1 MRRPA
6 YRTHLA
12 GLLVL
17 AAIAWQGVGGGRGGQ
32 TPRFAVTDD
41 AQRLVRLTHSAQRI
55 VSLSPAATELLFALG
70 AGPRVVGRTTWC
82 DYPAAAQRVPSVG
95 DGLEPNIEAI
105 VARRPDLVV
114 LYQSPLDVRAADQL
128 AALDIAAL
136 VLRQDRLIDLARDA
150 RLLGIL
156 TGDSA
161 DGDSIARRIQHIA
174 SSPEP
179 ALGVS
184 LAYITW
190 DNPPIVIGGESYLD
204 ELARLAGARNV
215 FHDVRAASSVVSLET
230 LAVRDPDVLVT
241 LADSAEPHPA
251 PPAFATGPAWRAIRA
266 VRERHFVVLGGSLF
280 GHPSPRADSA
290 AAELHRV
297 LRGVR

>member
-1 MRRPA
+1 MRRRA
-6 YRTHLA
+6 HRTHLA

-17 AAIAWQGVGGGRGGQ
+17 AAIPWQRRGGQ
-32 TPRFAVTDD
+32 TASLAVTDD
-41 AQRLVRLTHSAQRI
+41 AQRVVRLAHPAQRI
-55 VSLSPAATELLFALG
+55 VSLSPAITELLFALG
-70 AGPRVVGRTTWC
+70 VGPRVVGRTTWC
-82 DYPAAAQRVPSVG
+82 DYPDAAKRVPSVG

-114 LYQSPLDVRAADQL
+114 LYQSPLDLRAAGEL
-128 AALDIAAL
+128 ERLEIPAL
-136 VLRQDRLIDLARDA
+136 VLRQDRLMDLARDA
-150 RLLGIL
+150 RLVGVL
-156 TGDSA
+156 TRDSA
-161 DGDSIARRIQHIA
+161 GADSIARRIERIA
-174 SSPEP
+174 TAPAP

-215 FHDVRAASSVVSLET
+215 FHDLRAASSVVSLET

-241 LADSAEPHPA
+241 LADSAVPHPA
-251 PPAFATGPAWRAIRA
+251 PPAFATGPAWQAIRA
-266 VRERHFVVLGGSLF
+266 VRERRFVVLGGSLF

-290 AAELHRV
+290 VAELGRL
-297 LRGVR
+297 LRSAR